1 MQVKHTF
8 HARRSLHPMTLAERL
23 EAHIE
28 RERGNMAGL
37 QRDSMPQELE
47 RTVRLNSHGGGY
59 SA

>member
-1 MQVKHTF
+1 
-8 HARRSLHPMTLAERL
+8 MTLAERL